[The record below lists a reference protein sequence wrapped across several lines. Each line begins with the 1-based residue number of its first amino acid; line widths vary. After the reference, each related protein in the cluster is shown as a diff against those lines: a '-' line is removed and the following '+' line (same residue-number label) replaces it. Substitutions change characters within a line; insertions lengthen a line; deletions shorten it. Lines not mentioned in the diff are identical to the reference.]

1 MLLMFVAGCVQYH
14 DFDTGSAFASSS
26 SDDCEIIIESEGDIK
41 EDGATAAVDF
51 YARVGGEDCNP
62 GGVHEV
68 EMDEWDDGGGMT
80 NPSEDSTDVVR
91 TGEIKRYTL
100 ACRIDDDTQP
110 GECGCTLRL
119 PGGDET
125 TVSLV
130 ID

>member
-14 DFDTGSAFASSS
+14 DVDTGSVFATHDSEG
-26 SDDCEIIIESEGDIK
+26 CEILIESEGDIK

-68 EMDEWDDGGGMT
+68 EMDEWDDGGSMS
-80 NPSEDSTDVVR
+80 NLSDDSTDVVR

-100 ACRIDDDTQP
+100 ACHINDASLP

-119 PGGDET
+119 PGAGET